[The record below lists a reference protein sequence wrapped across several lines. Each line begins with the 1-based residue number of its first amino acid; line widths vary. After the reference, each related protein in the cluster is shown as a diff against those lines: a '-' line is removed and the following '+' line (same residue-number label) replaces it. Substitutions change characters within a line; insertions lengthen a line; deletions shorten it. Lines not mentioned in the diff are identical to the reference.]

1 VNGRTAQGGRGGRRR
16 GGAATLAGLAAAV
29 LAGLALAGG
38 PAAPPAAGAPATA
51 AATSRSAAP
60 LELSFAR
67 FNGRFSEPGAAL
79 GEVEQGPLKLRLAS
93 PDNALDVLE
102 HRVRLEPLGDGS
114 HRAELT
120 AAVRGRG
127 RLVADLSVAGG
138 APGRLV
144 DEVTLPAQSVAV
156 EGRVRLAPGVEGYR
170 VVPLELPAAVH
181 LEVESALADRLVA
194 LCGGFTLLVPG
205 GADCRGLGRAL
216 SRVAVPLPEPGEE
229 LLLPYAA
236 LGAAERDRLDRYL
249 ARAAAP

>member
-1 VNGRTAQGGRGGRRR
+1 MSGRAARGRLAGRRR
-16 GGAATLAGLAAAV
+16 GAAAPAV
-29 LAGLALAGG
+29 LAGLAVAAGLTGLVLAGG
-38 PAAPPAAGAPATA
+38 RAAAAAPAARRGGPV
-51 AATSRSAAP
+51 
-60 LELSFAR
+60 ELSFAA

-79 GEVEQGPLKLRLAS
+79 GVVEQGPLTLRLVS

-127 RLVADLSVAGG
+127 RLVADLSVSGG

-156 EGRVRLAPGVEGYR
+156 EGRVRLAPGAEGYR
-170 VVPLELPAAVH
+170 VVPLELPEAVH
-181 LEVESALADRLVA
+181 LEVESALAGRLVA

-236 LGAAERDRLDRYL
+236 LGPAERDRLDRYL
-249 ARAAAP
+249 ARAAAL